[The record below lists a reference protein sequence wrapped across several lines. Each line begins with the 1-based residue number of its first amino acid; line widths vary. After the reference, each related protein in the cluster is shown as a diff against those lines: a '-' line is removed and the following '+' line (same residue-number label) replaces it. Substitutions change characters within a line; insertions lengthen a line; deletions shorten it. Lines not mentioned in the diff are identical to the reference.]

1 MTEQPPAFPE
11 TTASSQRYPA
21 SQKLESLLSA
31 LNRLKSDISGVEARH
46 PGFGSELSSLCDTV
60 IADLDNLNSRIKEN
74 QQADRNNLNV
84 TSDKETAT
92 PGLTPTTKHNANPV
106 LSVIDKAGAHLITGL
121 DKTGDGIIFILGK
134 LFANRVTKAKSTTP
148 AEADL

>member
-46 PGFGSELSSLCDTV
+46 PGFGSELSSLCDSV
-60 IADLDNLNSRIKEN
+60 ITDLNRLNSPDRGVQQATPNDLD
-74 QQADRNNLNV
+74 V
-84 TSDKETAT
+84 TSGKQAALPDLIPTA
-92 PGLTPTTKHNANPV
+92 KHATNPV
-106 LSVIDKAGAHLITGL
+106 FSVIDKAGGHLIKGL
-121 DKTGDGIIFILGK
+121 DKTGDGIIFILAK
-134 LFANRVTKAKSTTP
+134 LFAKRVTKANPGTP
-148 AEADL
+148 SETD